1 MMVRG
6 RRMLGA
12 VARFSKL
19 ADHSERGAG
28 FDSAAVLDQ
37 DLRQH
42 ASDGRPDFTSDV
54 VGINLDQWFSE
65 SDGISG
71 ALEPP
76 SDRQLGPSVCNG
88 WRTYLSQHGIDPV
101 RGDYDRVLFEGG
113 RERVAE
119 ETGAGDMKV
128 DVDLGASEAGKA
140 FLSHVRTCAVEA
152 VCLLMID
159 LLDLKT
165 LIKIAPRRRFVGVDD
180 RAL

>member
-76 SDRQLGPSVCNG
+76 VRSTTWAQRLQWLAHV
-88 WRTYLSQHGIDPV
+88 SQS
-101 RGDYDRVLFEGG
+101 
-113 RERVAE
+113 
-119 ETGAGDMKV
+119 TWN
-128 DVDLGASEAGKA
+128 
-140 FLSHVRTCAVEA
+140 
-152 VCLLMID
+152 
-159 LLDLKT
+159 
-165 LIKIAPRRRFVGVDD
+165 
-180 RAL
+180 